1 MNQVLILIVQL
12 LFAIGVYAALVY
24 VGKYIV
30 KNVDFKSLKKS
41 RFFNIFPISYII
53 GMRKTSS
60 KHHRYL

>member
-41 RFFNIFPISYII
+41 RFFNI
-53 GMRKTSS
+53 
-60 KHHRYL
+60 L